1 MGATAIA
8 IGLTAATGI
17 WKAKTE
23 YDQNKAAARVAQQN
37 AEIQYLNADKKETQA
52 YEEAQ
57 NNALN
62 QEVKRRQMA
71 AKMAADVNS
80 VGGSGMTMSGSNIRV
95 LSDNQYNYMLDLAT
109 DAYNGRRKVDNL
121 FEESTDFVNQGD
133 QYKEQAR
140 QYKKAAKNSI
150 IKNAIETGASIALM
164 GVGGAGSAAGKAGS
178 AGTKT
183 AAGTLNNNVWVGNIP
198 RSKAVALGY
207 IPK

>member
-8 IGLTAATGI
+8 IGLTAAMGI
-17 WKAKTE
+17 WKGKTE
-23 YDQNKAAARVAQQN
+23 YDQNKAAARVAQEN
-37 AEIQYLNADKKETQA
+37 AEIQYLNAEKKEAQG

-80 VGGSGMTMSGSNIRV
+80 VGASGMTMSGSNIRV

-121 FEESTDFVNQGD
+121 FEESTNFVNQGD
-133 QYKEQAR
+133 QYKEQAK
-140 QYKKAAKNSI
+140 QYKKAAKNSV

-164 GVGGAGSAAGKAGS
+164 GVGGAGSAAKTS
-178 AGTKT
+178 AGLQDKVKT
-183 AAGTLNNNVWVGNIP
+183 
-198 RSKAVALGY
+198 SLGRLASRTPGGIY
-207 IPK
+207 LG